1 MTTQPHDAE
10 ADPAEGGPIEVDW
23 SWTAPGDDWVPP
35 EIDTSKP
42 STARMYDYALGGK
55 DNYAI
60 DRQAVDGIAEML
72 PDLQPVALANRGFL
86 IRAVE
91 ALSGMGI
98 EQFLDLG
105 SGIPTSPNV
114 HEVAAMS
121 SPAAAKVVYVD
132 NDPVVMT
139 YNRAL
144 REPRAGVLALNHDLR
159 DPKAV
164 FGDPA
169 LRDHLDRDR
178 PIGLLMVA
186 VLHFVRRET
195 AIKVVEQYR
204 RLLPP
209 GSYLAISAIC
219 ADGMDPALVE
229 RLESVYQT
237 SSSPLVVRTTAQ
249 VQQLFDGTRLIDP
262 GLVDATQWRNNENP
276 LPIRILSGVGQVL

>member
-1 MTTQPHDAE
+1 MTTQPHGAK
-10 ADPAEGGPIEVDW
+10 ADPIEVDW
-23 SWTAPGDDWVPP
+23 SWTASDDDWVPP

-60 DRQAVDGIAEML
+60 DRQAVDKIAELL
-72 PDLQPVALANRGFL
+72 PDLKPVALANRGFM

-91 ALSGMGI
+91 ALSRMGI
-98 EQFLDLG
+98 DQFLDLG

-114 HEVAAMS
+114 HEVAGVHRATT
-121 SPAAAKVVYVD
+121 KVVYVD
-132 NDPVVMT
+132 NDPIVMT

-144 REPRAGVLALNHDLR
+144 REPRPGVLALNHDMR
-159 DPKAV
+159 APATI
-164 FGDPA
+164 FEDPA
-169 LRDHLDRDR
+169 LRAHLDLER
-178 PIGLLMVA
+178 PIGLLLVA
-186 VLHFVRRET
+186 VLHFVQRET
-195 AIKVVEQYR
+195 ALEVVEQYR

-219 ADGMDPALVE
+219 SDGMEPALVQ

-237 SSSPLVVRTTAQ
+237 SSSPLIVRTTAEAE
-249 VQQLFDGTRLIDP
+249 QLFEGTRLIEP
-262 GLVDATQWRNNENP
+262 GLVDATQWRNNETP